1 MCSKIDDIIIIRS
14 CYLSEQIRFMSSG
27 LNKLS
32 VHPKRDAAIPP
43 VYYFFF
49 ISLAYFFSFYSDG
62 EEVSM
67 LNRFMNQERFLTI
80 GEV

>member
-32 VHPKRDAAIPP
+32 VHPERDAAIPP
-43 VYYFFF
+43 SLLFFF
-49 ISLAYFFSFYSDG
+49 YFPGIFI
-62 EEVSM
+62 
-67 LNRFMNQERFLTI
+67 LFLF
-80 GEV
+80 

>member
-32 VHPKRDAAIPP
+32 VHPERDAAIPP
-43 VYYFFF
+43 SLLFFF
-49 ISLAYFFSFYSDG
+49 LFPWHISSLFILMG
-62 EEVSM
+62 KKLVC
-67 LNRFMNQERFLTI
+67 
-80 GEV
+80 

>member
-14 CYLSEQIRFMSSG
+14 CYLSEHFIRFMSSG

-43 VYYFFF
+43 ILLFFF
-49 ISLAYFFSFYSDG
+49 YFPG
-62 EEVSM
+62 I
-67 LNRFMNQERFLTI
+67 FLLFLFLW
-80 GEV
+80 GRS

>member
-14 CYLSEQIRFMSSG
+14 CYLSEHFIRFMSSG

-32 VHPKRDAAIPP
+32 EHPKRDSAIPP
-43 VYYFFF
+43 ILLFFF
-49 ISLAYFFSFYSDG
+49 ISLAYFFSFYSYG

-67 LNRFMNQERFLTI
+67 FIVSRKIAL
-80 GEV
+80 